1 MIRYDLVCEKG
12 HEFDGWF
19 SNSDAY
25 DKQAKR
31 GLVSCTICNTNKIQK
46 QLMAPGIPTKSNRKS
61 DRQPMVAGPA
71 DPRMAEMIN
80 MMREYKKHVE
90 ATSENVGTNFAEEAR
105 KMHFN
110 EKEKRGIYG
119 EATRDEAIELI
130 EEGIEIA
137 PLPVLP
143 EDGN

>member
-1 MIRYDLVCEKG
+1 
-12 HEFDGWF
+12 
-19 SNSDAY
+19 
-25 DKQAKR
+25 
-31 GLVSCTICNTNKIQK
+31 
-46 QLMAPGIPTKSNRKS
+46 
-61 DRQPMVAGPA
+61 MVAGPA

-80 MMREYKKHVE
+80 LMREYKKHVE
-90 ATSENVGTNFAEEAR
+90 ATSENVGANFAEEAR

-143 EDGN
+143 EEGN